1 MSKLIKS
8 FQRVQSQG
16 GGDIFT
22 QNESIADIL
31 DAITPVKVKLS
42 ESGKSLLCW
51 DDLDEA
57 PYKFNV
63 AQKLRQNSPVATMK
77 HLQSNWDNLMVG
89 QHAINVGTED
99 EAMIWTI
106 YKPGNGEGGT
116 EALIFDLASV
126 GVE

>member
-1 MSKLIKS
+1 
-8 FQRVQSQG
+8 
-16 GGDIFT
+16 
-22 QNESIADIL
+22 
-31 DAITPVKVKLS
+31 
-42 ESGKSLLCW
+42 
-51 DDLDEA
+51 
-57 PYKFNV
+57 
-63 AQKLRQNSPVATMK
+63 
-77 HLQSNWDNLMVG
+77 MVG

>member
-1 MSKLIKS
+1 MSTLINS
-8 FQRVQSQG
+8 FQRVESQG
-16 GGDIFT
+16 GGDIFL

-42 ESGKSLLCW
+42 ESGKSLLAW
-51 DDLDEA
+51 DDMDEA

-63 AQKLRQNSPVATMK
+63 AQKLRQNSPIATMK
-77 HLQSNWDNLMVG
+77 YLQESWDNLMVG
-89 QHAINVGTED
+89 QHSINVGTED
-99 EAMIWTI
+99 EATIWTI